1 MAPPRPYWKGYLK
14 LSLVSCP
21 IALYTATS
29 SGERVAFR
37 QINKKTGNRL
47 RQQLVD
53 EGTGDPIDPDD
64 KGRGYEVDKG
74 VYLQV
79 EDEELDA
86 IAIESSHT
94 IDIDSFV
101 PKSEVDERYIDSPYY
116 LVPENKVALE
126 AFAVIR
132 DAMLG
137 KGMVALGRVVLS
149 KRERVIMLQPRGK
162 GLLGATLRYP
172 YEVRDETIYF
182 GDIGD
187 IQIPKD
193 MLALAEHILESKAA
207 TFDPTLFHD
216 RYEEAVVAMLNEK
229 RAGMPIPKQRPMPRI
244 VAGTDLMAALRQSI
258 EKAKEEAPKTAAKQ
272 AAPGGRTSRSEAC
285 CGGQEASGQRKAAR
299 TSARCCCRLRA
310 ARPRRKQGRPQRKRR
325 RNRRRK
331 SPARGR
337 RLASLRLSARHE
349 SDRHGVRNVDEEGRN
364 QRQDDEGLRAGAV
377 QLRHRRH
384 IGDRGRRRAEA
395 DAGES
400 GRDHRGL
407 VVSAHH
413 REDDKDDVGDRR
425 DRLDRQDDDQR
436 RPKSAKRPE
445 LHAHQRHGEEDVE
458 RQVGDQRQR
467 ARSRRP
473 FELRERR
480 AEPCWSRRCRP
491 EGK

>member
-101 PKSEVDERYIDSPYY
+101 PKSEVDERYVDSPYY

-172 YEVRDETIYF
+172 YEVRDEAIYF
-182 GDIGD
+182 GDIGE
-187 IQIPKD
+187 IKIPKD

-216 RYEEAVVAMLNEK
+216 RYEEAVVTMLNEK
-229 RAGMPIPKQRPMPRI
+229 KAGMPIAKQRPMPRI
-244 VAGTDLMAALRQSI
+244 VAGTDLMAALKQSI
-258 EKAKEEAPKTAAKQ
+258 EKAKGETPKTVVRQ
-272 AAPGGRTSRSEAC
+272 AAP
-285 CGGQEASGQRKAAR
+285 AA
-299 TSARCCCRLRA
+299 AAPKPAAAGKGKRA
-310 ARPRRKQGRPQRKRR
+310 AKG
-325 RNRRRK
+325 
-331 SPARGR
+331 S
-337 RLASLRLSARHE
+337 S
-349 SDRHGVRNVDEEGRN
+349 
-364 QRQDDEGLRAGAV
+364 
-377 QLRHRRH
+377 
-384 IGDRGRRRAEA
+384 
-395 DAGES
+395 
-400 GRDHRGL
+400 
-407 VVSAHH
+407 
-413 REDDKDDVGDRR
+413 
-425 DRLDRQDDDQR
+425 DQR
-436 RPKSAKRPE
+436 EMLLPIAGGAPAKEAGVAAKEAPE
-445 LHAHQRHGEEDVE
+445 KQPAQKPG
-458 RQVGDQRQR
+458 
-467 ARSRRP
+467 ARKK
-473 FELRERR
+473 
-480 AEPCWSRRCRP
+480 A
-491 EGK
+491 G

>member
-29 SGERVAFR
+29 SGDRVAFR

-74 VYLQV
+74 VYLPV

-101 PKSEVDERYIDSPYY
+101 PKAQVDERYVDSPYY

-172 YEVRDETIYF
+172 YEVRDEAMYF

-229 RAGMPIPKQRPMPRI
+229 RAGMPIPKQRPVPRI
-244 VAGTDLMAALRQSI
+244 VAGTDLMAALKQSI
-258 EKAKEEAPKTAAKQ
+258 EKAKEETPKTAAGQ
-272 AAPGGRTSRSEAC
+272 AAAAAVAPVAAKSAAAAKGKRGAKGSSEQREMLLPIAGGASAKEA
-285 CGGQEASGQRKAAR
+285 
-299 TSARCCCRLRA
+299 
-310 ARPRRKQGRPQRKRR
+310 
-325 RNRRRK
+325 
-331 SPARGR
+331 
-337 RLASLRLSARHE
+337 
-349 SDRHGVRNVDEEGRN
+349 
-364 QRQDDEGLRAGAV
+364 AGAANGAPEK
-377 QLRHRRH
+377 QTAQKPGARKK
-384 IGDRGRRRAEA
+384 
-395 DAGES
+395 AG
-400 GRDHRGL
+400 
-407 VVSAHH
+407 
-413 REDDKDDVGDRR
+413 
-425 DRLDRQDDDQR
+425 
-436 RPKSAKRPE
+436 
-445 LHAHQRHGEEDVE
+445 
-458 RQVGDQRQR
+458 
-467 ARSRRP
+467 
-473 FELRERR
+473 
-480 AEPCWSRRCRP
+480 
-491 EGK
+491 